1 MFTSHPLEIARTAD
15 LGPRGICSRM
25 TRRRGGID
33 RGQTLFS
40 TVTLNRGLL
49 CRLPR
54 LEDT

>member
-1 MFTSHPLEIARTAD
+1 
-15 LGPRGICSRM
+15 M

-33 RGQTLFS
+33 RGQTLFT